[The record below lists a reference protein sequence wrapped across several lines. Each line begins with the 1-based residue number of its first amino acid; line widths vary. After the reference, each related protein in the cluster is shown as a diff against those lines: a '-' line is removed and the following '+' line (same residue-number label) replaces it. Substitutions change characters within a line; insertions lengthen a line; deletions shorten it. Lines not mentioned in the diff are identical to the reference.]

1 MTALR
6 PPRIRHRHCS
16 PASTGSM
23 ASPASNRARITRAV
37 LATSSTETGLPD
49 WRGIGDKTMTGR
61 INLDR
66 LHTPRRL
73 SALIGL
79 CAALGAC
86 TVYGGEVVTASVPN
100 DYRQRHPIA
109 VQEAN
114 RSIVVF
120 VGHARA
126 GLSAPQRADGTRLA
140 GVLVQEGTGAIVA
153 DVPVDTPNARAAA
166 DTFQE
171 IRTLLAAGGVPTR

>member
-66 LHTPRRL
+66 LHTLRRS

-86 TVYGGEVVTASVPN
+86 TVYGGEVVTASVPPN
-100 DYRQRHPIA
+100 DYRLRHPIA

-120 VGHARA
+120 VGNGRG
-126 GLSAPQRADGTRLA
+126 GLSLTQRDDVRGLA
-140 GVLVQEGTGAIVA
+140 RTWVAEGTG
-153 DVPVDTPNARAAA
+153 
-166 DTFQE
+166 
-171 IRTLLAAGGVPTR
+171 G